1 MILLHFGRVRLVC
14 MLGLGLGF
22 FVRVRVMFFCMLGLG
37 FFVYLRLGLGL
48 GLCYVGVRVMMGLGL
63 SISLRKCCNVWMSS
77 YRIYCMLCCLN
88 FLGMGRTCVYVHHVD
103 KDAFLKG
110 NIDPDPDEID
120 MVFECSPSYAEL
132 LEQVRKDLNWMDPS
146 DVVEFDGR
154 HNVGFGMHI
163 RWKAMRVN
171 SEQRWLAYK
180 ETVAESLDKAL
191 ELFATKKVDANLHLD
206 LNRVASPIVDSS
218 PPGMNQDEMI
228 EPLLTQQVRPTLTPI
243 SKIQDEALQEENNEH
258 EDDENDDVVLHDNN
272 LGDLDKYNLQETM
285 DHSIPYSRGYAS
297 ESDDDG
303 PDEEVDEEGF
313 TAKEAEAFKKVL
325 GRDHRTSLFE
335 DLSLADEAVVDGGEG
350 ILLGV
355 RPCSHR
361 DKHGKN
367 CILPGSKFETF
378 LELKMWLD
386 DYSVTH
392 YRPHKVVHSDI
403 KVRYTVACEDP
414 KCPWIV
420 RARPWKG
427 GPGWHIVSCL
437 PHLCRGKR
445 VDGELE
451 SRNHRQL
458 TSEFI
463 AYRLSNSISSL
474 PTMSI
479 KSVQDLVKALFHY
492 EVKYGKAWKAKQTAF
507 KMLYDDWEEAYN
519 RLPRLLGAM
528 AATNPGMVHVV
539 EPYGQKTM
547 IHRERR
553 VRVFGRAF
561 WAFEQC
567 VRAFQH
573 CRPVISIDGTF
584 LTGQFKGTLLV
595 AIGSDAN
602 NRLLPLAFALVE
614 AETNDN
620 WEWFLRILR
629 TKILPSEREICVISD
644 RHQGI
649 LNAVDIVI
657 PGHAPLHHRWCMRH
671 FCANFY
677 RACGSKELT
686 DDLEDCCQAFSYK
699 RFARLYNA
707 LVANKKLDAGGLDFL
722 SRHIELR
729 TKWARAYD
737 EDGRRYG
744 QMTSNM
750 AECFNRVLKGVCAL
764 PVMAIV
770 QYTFD
775 KLREY
780 FLKYS
785 IETCKQI
792 AGENKK
798 KYKFKFPPKVEKW
811 MTFQSQKA
819 DSQTATL
826 YNNVDWMYEVKE
838 PGGTTNDGEQHG
850 NRSFKVYLSE
860 CHCSCMRPSLVHLA
874 CSHLYTAARMR
885 NVDVNH
891 PLTVRES

>member
-1 MILLHFGRVRLVC
+1 
-14 MLGLGLGF
+14 
-22 FVRVRVMFFCMLGLG
+22 
-37 FFVYLRLGLGL
+37 
-48 GLCYVGVRVMMGLGL
+48 
-63 SISLRKCCNVWMSS
+63 
-77 YRIYCMLCCLN
+77 
-88 FLGMGRTCVYVHHVD
+88 
-103 KDAFLKG
+103 
-110 NIDPDPDEID
+110 
-120 MVFECSPSYAEL
+120 
-132 LEQVRKDLNWMDPS
+132 
-146 DVVEFDGR
+146 
-154 HNVGFGMHI
+154 
-163 RWKAMRVN
+163 
-171 SEQRWLAYK
+171 
-180 ETVAESLDKAL
+180 
-191 ELFATKKVDANLHLD
+191 
-206 LNRVASPIVDSS
+206 
-218 PPGMNQDEMI
+218 
-228 EPLLTQQVRPTLTPI
+228 
-243 SKIQDEALQEENNEH
+243 
-258 EDDENDDVVLHDNN
+258 
-272 LGDLDKYNLQETM
+272 
-285 DHSIPYSRGYAS
+285 
-297 ESDDDG
+297 
-303 PDEEVDEEGF
+303 
-313 TAKEAEAFKKVL
+313 
-325 GRDHRTSLFE
+325 
-335 DLSLADEAVVDGGEG
+335 
-350 ILLGV
+350 
-355 RPCSHR
+355 
-361 DKHGKN
+361 
-367 CILPGSKFETF
+367 
-378 LELKMWLD
+378 
-386 DYSVTH
+386 
-392 YRPHKVVHSDI
+392 
-403 KVRYTVACEDP
+403 
-414 KCPWIV
+414 
-420 RARPWKG
+420 
-427 GPGWHIVSCL
+427 
-437 PHLCRGKR
+437 
-445 VDGELE
+445 
-451 SRNHRQL
+451 
-458 TSEFI
+458 
-463 AYRLSNSISSL
+463 
-474 PTMSI
+474 
-479 KSVQDLVKALFHY
+479 
-492 EVKYGKAWKAKQTAF
+492 
-507 KMLYDDWEEAYN
+507 MLYGDWEEAYN

-584 LTGQFKGTLLV
+584 LTGQFKVTLLV

-629 TKILPSEREICVISD
+629 TKVLPPEREICVISD
-644 RHQGI
+644 RHSGI

-657 PGHAPLHHRWCMRH
+657 PRHAPLHHRWCMRH

-677 RACGSKELT
+677 RACGSRELT
-686 DDLEDCCQAFSYK
+686 DDLQDCCQAFSYK

-750 AECFNRVLKGVCAL
+750 AECFNRVLKGVRAL
-764 PVMAIV
+764 PVTAIV

-811 MTFQSQKA
+811 MTFQSRKA

-860 CHCSCMRPSLVHLA
+860 CHCSCRRPSLVHLA

-885 NVDVNH
+885 HVDVNH
-891 PLTVRES
+891 PVTVRESEFSIVTTKHTWAPRFEPYFDQSQWPEYHGVQLWPDLAWKVVKRGRRKSKRLRGDMDGWGRGGGREMGNNQFQEPSESAHCGECGGRGHNARKCTNRKKKSKKMIQGQANQVVAKQVLANKFLTNKFLAKQVLANNFLANMVLAKQVLANNFLANMVLAKQGADLDLQEDVLVGQVVVVLDVGLVEPVVAVETVLVRLGLVCVDTYEDHFRMSLLFTYLFMLLFMLPFVFTMYHCCL